1 VTIISHGNG
10 KWSPISKAKMHMGL
24 LKALSFHPPQTIPN
38 PTPSDDSPATMA
50 NLAFLTWLQQDQMV
64 LSTLVSTISE
74 SLISQVIGYSTSS
87 EVWNALECMN
97 SSQSRAR
104 IMQVH
109 YQLATLKTG
118 GSSVI
123 EYFQKFKALDTLA
136 AAGQPLN
143 DFELV
148 SFLLAGLGSEFDPFV
163 TSVTTRV
170 DPMSI
175 EELYAH
181 LLTHEMRLEH
191 NSTAA
196 EAVFP
201 YANVATAHPFS
212 PKNKGPYQGSSQS
225 SGPSCG
231 GSHNKGYNFHNRSPT
246 TRGRFGR
253 GRGSPSSHSSNSLP
267 PRHVCQV
274 CNKSGHT
281 ALTCYHRFDY
291 SFQHE
296 NSPNMQAFTTLACPP
311 TSDVNWY
318 PDTGATN
325 HVTADLANL
334 NLHTDGYTGTDQ
346 LHVGNGQ
353 GLPISHTGTSK

>member
-1 VTIISHGNG
+1 MFSPASFFNNLPHRVTAQFTQDNYRTCQ
-10 KWSPISKAKMHMGL
+10 WQMVTY
-24 LKALSFHPPQTIPN
+24 LKGQNAYGFVEGTILPLPQIIPN
-38 PTPSDDSPATMA
+38 RTPSDNCLATMA
-50 NLAFLTWLQQDQMV
+50 NPAFLTWLQQDQMI
-64 LSTLVSTISE
+64 LSTLVFIISE

-87 EVWNALECMN
+87 EVWNALERMY

-109 YQLATLKTG
+109 YQLATLKKE
-118 GSSVI
+118 GSSVT
-123 EYFQKFKALDTLA
+123 EYFQKFKALADTLA

-148 SFLLAGLGSEFDPFV
+148 SFLLAGLGPKFGPFV

-181 LLTHEMRLEH
+181 LLTHEMCLEH
-191 NSTAA
+191 NSTATK
-196 EAVFP
+196 AVFP
-201 YANVATAHPFS
+201 YTNVATAHPFS

-231 GSHNKGYNFHNRSPT
+231 GLHNKGYNFHNRSPT
-246 TRGRFGR
+246 NRGCFGR

-281 ALTCYHRFDY
+281 AFTCYHRFDY
-291 SFQHE
+291 FFQRE
-296 NSPNMQAFTTLACPP
+296 NSPTCRPSLLRHAHPL
-311 TSDVNWY
+311 
-318 PDTGATN
+318 
-325 HVTADLANL
+325 
-334 NLHTDGYTGTDQ
+334 
-346 LHVGNGQ
+346 
-353 GLPISHTGTSK
+353 